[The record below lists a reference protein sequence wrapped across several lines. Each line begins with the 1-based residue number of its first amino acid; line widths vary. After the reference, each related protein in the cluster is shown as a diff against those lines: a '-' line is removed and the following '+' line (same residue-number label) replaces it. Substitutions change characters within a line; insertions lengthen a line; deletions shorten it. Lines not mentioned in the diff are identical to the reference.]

1 VLPALRMLSLGH
13 IPKKQ
18 KHGFVSKIRSLR
30 RLVVILG
37 GRENISEIQ
46 HDSLEELEILRVL
59 GFNNVDSI
67 NGFPS
72 LRSLTIEDQIRL
84 EKIRFTPSNRNL
96 ESLRIFNCK
105 SLRGLNG
112 LEHLGQLKSIRIG
125 ETKLRIDSILEQK
138 LAASLELFAF
148 YTGRL
153 KENAAIRKKLDALGY
168 RE

>member
-1 VLPALRMLSLGH
+1 MVKSPVGAPSAISLRVTGTSPDSVEYYWGSCVSDHRLDDGFPALRSL
-13 IPKKQ
+13 
-18 KHGFVSKIRSLR
+18 V
-30 RLVVILG
+30 
-37 GRENISEIQ
+37 
-46 HDSLEELEILRVL
+46 
-59 GFNNVDSI
+59 
-67 NGFPS
+67 
-72 LRSLTIEDQIRL
+72 IEDQIRL